1 MANGYTQEQTA
12 EFLGLIDK
20 HRDEFYRYVL
30 RTVWD
35 SNVAEDVFQ
44 SAVLAAYENY
54 HKFTPGT
61 NFRAWVYRIIT
72 NKCFVANRETA
83 RAFQPLESAGA
94 AAAAVEDQPGYGDVL
109 KDPAGFLEQCGDEV
123 LRAFRRLST
132 AERSCILL
140 RSVER
145 FSYQEIAGILEM
157 PVGTVMTHLSRGR
170 AKLRQDLLEYA
181 RQEGVIRTY
190 PRLIPRQG
198 QDEQPQRERGTS
210 R

>member
-1 MANGYTQEQTA
+1 MARGYTEDQTV
-12 EFLGLIDK
+12 EFLGLIEK

-83 RAFQPLESAGA
+83 RAFQPIESIDARLT
-94 AAAAVEDQPGYGDVL
+94 AVEDQPEYHDVL
-109 KDPAGFLEQCGDEV
+109 KDPAGVLEQCGDEV

-170 AKLRQDLLEYA
+170 AKLRKDLLDYA
-181 RQEGVIRTY
+181 RQEGIVRSY
-190 PRLIPRQG
+190 PRLVPRGERGDQM
-198 QDEQPQRERGTS
+198 QRERGTL
-210 R
+210 

>member
-1 MANGYTQEQTA
+1 MAGHLTGKQTS
-12 EFLGLIDK
+12 EFLELVGK

-35 SNVAEDVFQ
+35 SGTAEDTFQ
-44 SAVLAAYENY
+44 AALLAAYENF
-54 HKFTPGT
+54 HRFTPGT

-83 RAFQPLESAGA
+83 RTPAPLDDVEPGLV
-94 AAAAVEDQPGYGDVL
+94 AVGEQHGYGDVL
-109 KDPAGFLEQCGDEV
+109 KDPAAFLEQCGDEV
-123 LRAFRRLST
+123 NAAFKRLST

-140 RSVER
+140 RGVER
-145 FSYQEIAGILEM
+145 FSYQEIAEILEM

-181 RQEGVIRTY
+181 RENGIVRSF
-190 PRLIPRQG
+190 PRLVPREDQG
-198 QDEQPQRERGTS
+198 EDERRERGTL
-210 R
+210 